1 MSLIKGLCHGC
12 FDLIHY
18 GHILHFREA
27 RSQCDHLIV
36 SITSDRFAAKSPG
49 RPIYPESHRLA
60 IINELS
66 CVDNVIITDYPTAV
80 EIIHEVKPT
89 YYFKGLD
96 YSTSDDPRLKVEK
109 HACESVGCS
118 VKYTSSFKYSTT
130 EFILLCQK
138 VQLD

>member
-1 MSLIKGLCHGC
+1 MSSIKGLCHGC

-80 EIIHEVKPT
+80 EIIAEVKPT
-89 YYFKGLD
+89 YYFKGID
-96 YSTSDDPRLKVEK
+96 YSSSSDPRLNAEII
-109 HACESVGCS
+109 ACESVGCS
-118 VKYTSSFKYSTT
+118 VRYTSSLKYSTT
-130 EFILLCQK
+130 DFISLCQAVK
-138 VQLD
+138 LD